1 MIVHPT
7 EPDLGYLYDVIVVDN
22 SHGAS
27 RRTVDTEMRD
37 GLKDSKLD
45 ELGGG
50 GEVIVGSDTNFC
62 FFADEQFDRSPTGS
76 GVSARVALVD
86 AN

>member
-7 EPDLGYLYDVIVVDN
+7 EQDLGYLYGVIVVDDGN
-22 SHGAS
+22 GES
-27 RRTVDTEMRD
+27 RRTVETETRD
-37 GLKDSKLD
+37 SLKDSKLD
-45 ELGGG
+45 EPGAD